1 MWKRKT
7 RRFGLRSMATVELRV
22 LQQPPT
28 LEVSHALERAVA
40 AVAEHSPVPS
50 HVYAQSGPSSAE
62 VQVSR

>member
-1 MWKRKT
+1 M
-7 RRFGLRSMATVELRV
+7 RSMATGELRV